1 MVIQMMSLPRG
12 TFLAF
17 SGEITKDKL
26 GNVSG
31 DRRTPLVPIERGS
44 ITASIT
50 DAPLEP

>member
-31 DRRTPLVPIERGS
+31 DRRTPLVPRKGEHHCKHH
-44 ITASIT
+44 
-50 DAPLEP
+50 